1 VAFYADG
8 SNLPGGDG
16 STDEIYVRDLH
27 KGTTS
32 LVSRA
37 ANLDPANAYAEYPS
51 ISLDGRW
58 VEFYSGATNLGGN
71 PSTQTVFRAG
81 PIG

>member
-1 VAFYADG
+1 
-8 SNLPGGDG
+8 L
-16 STDEIYVRDLH
+16 I
-27 KGTTS
+27 
-32 LVSRA
+32 SRA
-37 ANLDPANAYAEYPS
+37 ANGDPANAYAEYPS

-71 PSTQTVFRAG
+71 LSNQNVFRAG